1 MILFL
6 HYHFIKIACMETNK
20 DYIPNRKQHSLVA

>member
-6 HYHFIKIACMETNK
+6 HYHFIEIACMETNK
-20 DYIPNRKQHSLVA
+20 NYIPNRKQHF